1 MAAPSYYDILGIQ
14 KDANESDIKKAYRS
28 LSLKYHPDRNQT
40 EEAKVKIQQI
50 NEAYETL
57 GDPAMRKG
65 YDQKQEG
72 GGGSPFGNMGMPGE
86 FNDILNM
93 MFGGM
98 PGGMPSGMP
107 GGPNVR
113 FFHNGMPAQFRQQRP
128 PPIVSKIEL
137 TMEQSYSGCVH
148 PITIERTIKNEDTSE
163 TETETI
169 YINIP
174 HGINHGETVVLHDKG
189 NIVNSI
195 CGYVNITVMINN
207 TTDFQRHGLDLVY
220 NKKIS
225 LKEALCGFTFELNH
239 PNGKKFAI
247 NNNDKPS
254 IIKPNYKKNV
264 PGYGMK
270 RDNNI
275 GSLIVVFDIVF
286 PDTLTDE
293 QMRLISEGLA

>member
-1 MAAPSYYDILGIQ
+1 MPPPSYYDILGIP
-14 KDANESDIKKAYRS
+14 KDANETDIKKAYRS

-57 GDPAMRKG
+57 SDPAMRKG
-65 YDQKQEG
+65 YDQKQQGDG
-72 GGGSPFGNMGMPGE
+72 GHPFGGMGMPGE
-86 FNDILNM
+86 FNDIFNM

-98 PGGMPSGMP
+98 PGGMP
-107 GGPNVR
+107 GGPNIR

-128 PPIVSKIEL
+128 PPILVKIEL
-137 TMEQSYSGCVH
+137 TMEQCYSGCVH

-163 TETETI
+163 TETETM

-174 HGINHGETVVLHDKG
+174 PGINHNETVVLHDKG
-189 NIVNSI
+189 NVVNSI

-247 NNNDKPS
+247 NNTDKPS
-254 IIKPNYKKNV
+254 IIKPNYKKIV

-270 RDNNI
+270 RENNV

-286 PDTLTDE
+286 PDSLTDE
-293 QMRLISEGLA
+293 QIRLISEGLSQ